1 MDTYLNVLILV
12 ILILL
17 SGFFSAAEAALSA
30 YRSNYLEKLD
40 EEKHPKTYAVLK
52 RWLKEPNNMLTG
64 IVIGNNI
71 VNILASS
78 IATIVIVN
86 HFGKGGSAVALATA
100 IMTILI
106 LIFGEITPK
115 LMARN
120 NSAKI
125 AEFVSVI
132 IYVLSILLTPAVY
145 ILIFISRL
153 VGRILG
159 INMTSPELMITE
171 EDIISYVNVGNAEG
185 IIEEDEKEMIHSI
198 VTLGETNAKEV
209 MTPRTSMLA
218 FEGTKTINEVWD
230 EILENGFSRIPVYN
244 ETIDDIIGILYVKD
258 LMEHIKNGDLNL
270 PISEFV
276 RSPYYVPET
285 KSIIE
290 ILKEFRT
297 LKVHIAM
304 VLDEYGGV
312 VGLVTIEDLIEEIVG
327 EIRDEYDDEE
337 DSFYTK
343 LSDNE
348 YEVDAMTDIETINKD
363 LELELPISEDYES
376 LGGLIVTNLGR
387 ICNVDDEVQI
397 DNVYLKVLE
406 VDKMRVSKVFIKIL
420 EKEPEGE

>member
-17 SGFFSAAEAALSA
+17 SGFFSAAETALSA

-40 EEKHPKTYAVLK
+40 EEKHPKKYAVMK
-52 RWLKEPNNMLTG
+52 KWLKDPNAMLTG
-64 IVIGNNI
+64 IVIGNNV

-86 HFGKGGSAVALATA
+86 YFGNKGSSVALATA

-106 LIFGEITPK
+106 LIFGEISPK

-125 AEFVSVI
+125 AEAVSVI
-132 IYVLSILLTPAVY
+132 IYVLSIILTPVVY
-145 ILIFISRL
+145 CLIFISRF

-159 INMTSPELMITE
+159 VNMTSPQLMITE
-171 EDIISYVNVGNAEG
+171 EDIISFVNVGNAEG

-198 VTLGETNAKEV
+198 VTLGETSAKEV

-218 FEGTKTINEVWD
+218 FEGAKTINEVWD
-230 EILENGFSRIPVYN
+230 EIVDNGFSRIPIYE
-244 ETIDDIIGILYVKD
+244 ETIDNIIGILYVKD
-258 LMEHIKNGDLNL
+258 LMEHIKNNELDL
-270 PISEFV
+270 PIKQFV
-276 RSPYYVPET
+276 RSAYFVPET

-290 ILKEFRT
+290 ILKEFRG
-297 LKVHIAM
+297 LKVHIAI

-337 DSFYTK
+337 ESFFKK
-343 LSDNE
+343 LADNE
-348 YEVDAMTDIETINKD
+348 YEVDAMTDIETINKE
-363 LELELPISEDYES
+363 LELDLPISEDYES
-376 LGGLIVTNLGR
+376 LGGLIVTTTGK
-387 ICNVDDEVQI
+387 ICEVGDEVQI
-397 DNVYLKVLE
+397 NNIYLKVLE
-406 VDKMRVSKVFIKIL
+406 VDKMRVSKVFIRIL
-420 EKEPEGE
+420 DEVKEEE

>member
-1 MDTYLNVLILV
+1 VLILV

-17 SGFFSAAEAALSA
+17 SGFFSASEAALSA

-40 EEKHPKTYAVLK
+40 EEKHPKKYAVMK
-52 RWLKEPNNMLTG
+52 KWLKDPNAMLTG
-64 IVIGNNI
+64 IVIGNNV

-86 HFGKGGSAVALATA
+86 YFGNKGSSVALATA

-106 LIFGEITPK
+106 LIFGEISPK

-125 AEFVSVI
+125 AEAVSVI
-132 IYVLSILLTPAVY
+132 IYVLSIILTPVVY
-145 ILIFISRL
+145 CLIFISRF

-159 INMTSPELMITE
+159 VNMTSPQLMITE

-230 EILENGFSRIPVYN
+230 EIIDNGF
-244 ETIDDIIGILYVKD
+244 KD
-258 LMEHIKNGDLNL
+258 LMEHIKNNELDL
-270 PISEFV
+270 PIKQFI
-276 RSPYYVPET
+276 RSAYFVPET

-290 ILKEFRT
+290 ILKEFRG

-337 DSFYTK
+337 DSYYK
-343 LSDNE
+343 KIADNE

-376 LGGLIVTNLGR
+376 LGGLIVTTTGK
-387 ICNVDDEVQI
+387 ICEVGDEVQI

-406 VDKMRVSKVFIKIL
+406 VDKMRVSKVFIRIS
-420 EKEPEGE
+420 EKEKEEE